1 MAQVIVGLV
10 KSDHCEAERRLTPA
24 EGAALLQ
31 VEGVARAWEAR
42 EPPGAERETL
52 TAQLLREV
60 EQKNAELAQLQHD
73 NRELQTTLQRN
84 DGELAQLQ
92 QDHRELQTT
101 LQRKDGEL
109 SQLRRD
115 HRDVQH
121 LSLIHI

>member
-84 DGELAQLQ
+84 DAELAQLQ
-92 QDHRELQTT
+92 HDHRELQTT
-101 LQRKDGEL
+101 LH
-109 SQLRRD
+109 QLQQDNGRL
-115 HRDVQH
+115 QH
-121 LSLIHI
+121 DNRALQTLSLIHI